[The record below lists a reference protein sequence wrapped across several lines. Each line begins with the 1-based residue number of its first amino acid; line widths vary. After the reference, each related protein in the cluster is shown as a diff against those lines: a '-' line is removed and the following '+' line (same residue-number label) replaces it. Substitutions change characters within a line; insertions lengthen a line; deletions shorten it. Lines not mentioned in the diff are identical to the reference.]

1 MYGCT
6 NVEAEMRA
14 SRRAGWT
21 IPAVVALLVTACAG
35 EKAPQRETTRVAMA
49 TPAGGE
55 VVDGAALFQ
64 RCATCHQLTGQGAPG
79 AYPPLAGS
87 EIATGPASIPIRI
100 VLRGLS
106 GPLTVKGAQFNGLMP
121 AYGVGVE
128 MSDEEVAAVLT
139 YVRTSFGN
147 TASAVAPED
156 VARERAA
163 IASKTGSWTTAE
175 LGLK

>member
-1 MYGCT
+1 
-6 NVEAEMRA
+6 
-14 SRRAGWT
+14 
-21 IPAVVALLVTACAG
+21 
-35 EKAPQRETTRVAMA
+35 
-49 TPAGGE
+49 
-55 VVDGAALFQ
+55 
-64 RCATCHQLTGQGAPG
+64 
-79 AYPPLAGS
+79 
-87 EIATGPASIPIRI
+87 
-100 VLRGLS
+100 
-106 GPLTVKGAQFNGLMP
+106 MP